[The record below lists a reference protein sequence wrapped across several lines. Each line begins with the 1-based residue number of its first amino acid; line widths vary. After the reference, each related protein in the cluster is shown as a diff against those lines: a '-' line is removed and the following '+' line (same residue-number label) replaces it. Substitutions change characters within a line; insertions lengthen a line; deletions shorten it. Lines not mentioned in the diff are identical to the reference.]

1 MSAIDRF
8 ASATANPLL
17 VLSRLLIGLF
27 LVWLGLTKIIPGWA
41 PFEGDAQLL
50 LSTMTQGKLD
60 GQIGIWLIGGWQV
73 LAGLALCIVPALR
86 LAIILLWLQLALL
99 GVVVYFHLGAL
110 HDGSGLPTLFAH
122 MMLRNT
128 VITFVGLAIASH
140 SVMVF
145 GPAQAKPRKG

>member
-17 VLSRLLIGLF
+17 VLSRLVIGLF

-50 LSTMTQGKLD
+50 MSTMTQGKLD

-73 LAGLALCIVPALR
+73 IAGLALCILPALR
-86 LAIILLWLQLALL
+86 LAIILLWLQLALF
-99 GVVVYFHLGAL
+99 GVVVAFHLSAL

-122 MMLRNT
+122 MMLRNA

-145 GPAQAKPRKG
+145 GPAKPRKG